1 MPAMKAG
8 SQTLRDQWQAIFL
21 FKGFLRS
28 TTGVAKLKKLS
39 YK

>member
-8 SQTLRDQWQAIFL
+8 SQTLGDQWQAIFL

-28 TTGVAKLKKLS
+28 TTRVEKLNKLS
-39 YK
+39 DK